1 VGYRSS
7 SPGRYHAPTHLEDGM
22 GHASMGKIMWVDLE
36 QGYIR
41 VESIAD
47 AIYQSVLT
55 GTGLAAHLL
64 YERIPPG
71 ADPLGP
77 DNILGFV
84 SGLLTGTGSL
94 FTGRWM
100 VTGKSPLTGGW
111 GDANCGGNFS
121 PAIKRC
127 GVDGIFF
134 TGISPRPVYFWADKG
149 RAELRDASDL
159 WGLDTIA
166 TEARIRQQTD
176 SRHLRVA
183 SIGPAGEKLSL
194 IAGVANDRGRMAA
207 RAGLGAV
214 MGAKRLK
221 AVALGGEQR
230 IPVHD
235 REAVKALSR
244 HCNDAVQ
251 FHPPFMNGIM
261 MAYTGTLMRLL
272 PVQMAFDGMLYKLML
287 EKYGTA
293 SLNQILVEIGDTP
306 IKNWQGS
313 NEDFDREHSAHLRP
327 EVFSDPTV
335 VKYHCYSCPLGCGGL
350 MAKNSLWPGAHKP
363 EYESVMALGGLLLND
378 DAESIFKLN
387 DMLNRAGMDTISAGG
402 TVAFALECYEKGI
415 LTREDTDGLELA
427 WGNSAAIVALVEKM
441 IRREGIGD
449 ILADGSRAAAH
460 KIGRHSDE
468 LAMHAGGQEL
478 GMHDGR
484 YDPGF
489 ALHYSVEPTPGR
501 HTIGSQ
507 MYYEMFRLW
516 ERLPDLPDVDLVYT
530 KGSKYEVQEEKIAA
544 AAACSRFINV
554 LNGTGTCLFGAMLGV
569 ERLPLFEWLNAATG
583 WDRSPADY
591 MAIGERI
598 QNLKQA
604 FNIRHGIE
612 PRSFRATP
620 RTLGRPPQVEGANAG
635 RTVAI
640 EDMMRAY
647 WRQWGWDPQT
657 GKPGEALLKRW
668 GIKP

>member
-1 VGYRSS
+1 
-7 SPGRYHAPTHLEDGM
+7 M
-22 GHASMGKIMWVDLE
+22 GHASMGKIMWVDL
-36 QGYIR
+36 GDGSIR
-41 VESIAD
+41 IESIPE
-47 AIYQSVLT
+47 AIYASVLS
-55 GTGLAAHLL
+55 GVGLASHLL

-77 DNILGFV
+77 DNVLGFV

-134 TGISPRPVYFWADKG
+134 TGISPRPVYLWVDKG
-149 RAELRDASDL
+149 HAELRDASEL
-159 WGLDTIA
+159 WGCDTIE
-166 TEARIRQQTD
+166 TEARIRHQ
-176 SRHLRVA
+176 SGNRHLRVA
-183 SIGPAGEKLSL
+183 CIGPAGEKQSL
-194 IAGVANDRGRMAA
+194 IAGVANDGGRMAA
-207 RAGLGAV
+207 RSGLGAV

-221 AVALGGEQR
+221 AVALGGGHR
-230 IPVHD
+230 IPVRD
-235 REAVKALSR
+235 REAVKTLSR
-244 HCNDAVQ
+244 QCNDAVQ
-251 FHPPFMNGIM
+251 FHPPFLNGMM
-261 MAYTGTLMRLL
+261 MAYTGSFMRLL

-287 EKYGTA
+287 DKYGTA
-293 SLNQILVEIGDTP
+293 SLNQILVEVGDTP
-306 IKNWQGS
+306 IKNWSGS
-313 NEDFDREHSAHLRP
+313 NEDFDRDRSFHLRP
-327 EVFSDPTV
+327 EVFSDTMV

-350 MAKNSLWPGAHKP
+350 MAKNSPWPGAHKP

-378 DAESIFKLN
+378 DAESIYKLN

-402 TVAFALECYEKGI
+402 TVAFALECYEKGL
-415 LTREDTDGLELA
+415 LTRKDTDGLELS
-427 WGNSAAIVALVEKM
+427 WGNSDAIIALVEKM

-449 ILADGSRAAAH
+449 LLADGSRAAAR
-460 KIGRHSDE
+460 KIGRAADP

-516 ERLPDLPDVDLVYT
+516 EKIPDLPDVDLLYS
-530 KGSKYEVQEEKIAA
+530 KASKYEVEEEKIVAA
-544 AAACSRFINV
+544 GACSRFMNI
-554 LNGTGTCLFGAMLGV
+554 LNGTGACLFGAFLGV
-569 ERLPLFEWLNAATG
+569 ARLPLFEWLNAATG

-591 MAIGERI
+591 LAIGERI

-604 FNIRHGIE
+604 FNIRQGIE
-612 PRSFRATP
+612 PKSFQANP
-620 RTLGRPPQVEGANAG
+620 RTLGRPPQVKGANAG
-635 RTVAI
+635 RRVAI

-647 WRQWGWDPQT
+647 WRHFGWDTET
-657 GKPGEALLKRW
+657 GKPSKAILERW

>member
-1 VGYRSS
+1 
-7 SPGRYHAPTHLEDGM
+7 M
-22 GHASMGKIMWVDLE
+22 NHASMGKIMWVDLG
-36 QGYIR
+36 QGTIR
-41 VESIAD
+41 IESVPD
-47 AIYQSVLT
+47 GLYEKVLS
-55 GTGLAAHLL
+55 GIGLAVHLS

-127 GVDGIFF
+127 GVDAIFF
-134 TGISPRPVYFWADKG
+134 TGISPHPVYLWAHKG
-149 RAELRDASDL
+149 RAELRDATDL
-159 WGLDTIA
+159 WGLDTLE
-166 TEARIRQQTD
+166 TEEALQQQPGG
-176 SRHLRVA
+176 RGLRVA
-183 SIGPAGEKLSL
+183 CIGPAGEKQSL

-221 AVALGGEQR
+221 AVALGGGQR
-230 IPVHD
+230 IPVYD
-235 REAVKALSR
+235 RETVKTLSR
-244 HCNDAVQ
+244 QCNDTVQ
-251 FHPPFMNGIM
+251 FDPPFLNGIM
-261 MAYTGTLMRLL
+261 MAYTGTLMRML
-272 PVQMAFDGMLYKLML
+272 PLQMAFDGMLYKLML
-287 EKYGTA
+287 DKYGTA
-293 SLNQILVEIGDTP
+293 SLNQIMVEVGDTP
-306 IKNWQGS
+306 IKNWKGS
-313 NEDFDREHSAHLRP
+313 NEDFDRERSANLSP
-327 EVFSDPTV
+327 EVFTDTMV

-350 MAKNSLWPGAHKP
+350 MAKNSPWPGGHKP

-378 DAESIFKLN
+378 DAESIYRMN

-402 TVAFALECYEKGI
+402 TVAFAMECYEKGL
-415 LTREDTDGLELA
+415 LTREDTGGLELS
-427 WGNSAAIVALVEKM
+427 WGNSAAIVALVEKI

-449 ILADGSRAAAH
+449 LLADGSKVAAQ
-460 KIGRHSDE
+460 KIGRNAE
-468 LAMHAGGQEL
+468 QLAMHAGGQEL

-489 ALHYSVEPTPGR
+489 ALHYCAEPTPGR

-516 ERLPDLPDVDLVYT
+516 EKIPDLPDVSLIYT
-530 KGSKYEVQEEKIAA
+530 KGSKYDAEKDKIAA
-544 AAACSRFINV
+544 AAACSRFMNI
-554 LNGTGTCLFGAMLGV
+554 LNGTGACLFGALLGV

-583 WDRSPADY
+583 WHRSPADY

-598 QNLKQA
+598 QTLKQA
-604 FNIRHGIE
+604 FNIRHGVE
-612 PRSFRATP
+612 PKSFKANS
-620 RTLGRPPQVEGANAG
+620 RTLGIPPQTRGANAG
-635 RTVAI
+635 RSVAV
-640 EDMMRAY
+640 ESMMRAY
-647 WRQWGWDPQT
+647 WQQFGWDPAT
-657 GKPGEALLKRW
+657 GRPGEAVLKRW
-668 GIKP
+668 GIKTTHND

>member
-1 VGYRSS
+1 
-7 SPGRYHAPTHLEDGM
+7 M
-22 GHASMGKIMWVDLE
+22 GHASMGKIMWVDL
-36 QGYIR
+36 GRGTISI
-41 VESIAD
+41 ESIPD
-47 AIYQSVLT
+47 SLYEKILSGV
-55 GTGLAAHLL
+55 GLAAHLL

-77 DNILGFV
+77 DNVLGFV

-134 TGISPRPVYFWADKG
+134 TGISPRPVYLWADKG
-149 RAELRDASDL
+149 RAELRDATGL
-159 WGLDTIA
+159 WGRDTLE
-166 TEARIRQQTD
+166 TEEILKQQAD
-176 SRHLRVA
+176 GRRLRVA
-183 SIGPAGEKLSL
+183 CIGPAGEKQSL
-194 IAGVANDRGRMAA
+194 IAGVANDGGRMAA

-214 MGAKRLK
+214 MGSKRLK
-221 AVALGGEQR
+221 AVVLGGGQR

-235 REAVKALSR
+235 REAIKTLSQA
-244 HCNDAVQ
+244 CNDTVQ
-251 FHPPFMNGIM
+251 FHPPFLNGIM

-272 PVQMAFDGMLYKLML
+272 PMQMAFDGMLYKLML
-287 EKYGTA
+287 DKYGTA
-293 SLNQILVEIGDTP
+293 SLNQIMVEVGDTP
-306 IKNWQGS
+306 IKNWKGS
-313 NEDFDREHSAHLRP
+313 NEDFDRDRSVNLRP
-327 EVFSDPTV
+327 EVFTDTMV

-350 MAKNSLWPGAHKP
+350 MAKNSSWPGGHKP

-378 DAESIFKLN
+378 DAESIYTLN

-402 TVAFALECYEKGI
+402 TVAFAMECYEKGL
-415 LTREDTDGLELA
+415 LTPKDTDGLDLT
-427 WGNSAAIVALVEKM
+427 WGNSKAIVALVAKI

-449 ILADGSRAAAH
+449 LLADGSRVAAQ
-460 KIGRHSDE
+460 KIGHGADR

-489 ALHYSVEPTPGR
+489 ALHYCAEPTPGR

-516 ERLPDLPDVDLVYT
+516 EKIPELPDVSLVYT
-530 KGSKYEVQEEKIAA
+530 KGSKYESGKEKIDA
-544 AAACSRFINV
+544 AAACSRFMNV
-554 LNGTGTCLFGAMLGV
+554 LNGTGACLFGAFLGV

-583 WDRSPADY
+583 WQRSPEEY
-591 MAIGERI
+591 MDIGERI
-598 QNLKQA
+598 QTLKQA
-604 FNIRHGIE
+604 FNIKHGVE
-612 PRSFRATP
+612 PKSFKANP
-620 RTLGRPPQVEGANAG
+620 RTLGRPPQTTGANAG
-635 RTVAI
+635 RSVAV
-640 EDMMRAY
+640 ESMMRAY
-647 WRQWGWDPQT
+647 WQHFGWDPET
-657 GKPGEALLKRW
+657 GHPGEAILNRW
-668 GIKP
+668 GIKNKYIG